1 MKSVLD
7 AGALGFTV
15 TVIDEGAQGS
25 IAVSWT
31 REVKDNADFQ
41 MAQTHPDLCVEV
53 MAETLARH
61 PLSRLQFSTIAGLL
75 VSACMGRDRRSPR

>member
-7 AGALGFTV
+7 TGAMGFTA
-15 TVIDEGAQGS
+15 TVINEGEQGS
-25 IAVSWT
+25 IRLEWT
-31 REVKDNADFQ
+31 REVKGNADFQ

-61 PLSRLQFSTIAGLL
+61 PLSRLQISTIAGLL
-75 VSACMGRDRRSPR
+75 VSACMGLDRRSPR